1 MQRLKK
7 DIPSNSPS
15 LHLRSRRIVKLT
27 ESATTK
33 TNVSSET
40 SKNTSQ
46 ISSSGPQSS
55 LSTATANNITFNS
68 EATASIIVNNDLQS
82 NTQQHLKLSRII
94 IEKNILKTKF
104 STLPIFNAT

>member
-1 MQRLKK
+1 MQKLKK
-7 DIPSNSPS
+7 DFSSNSPS
-15 LHLRSRRIVKLT
+15 LCLRSRRIVKST

-33 TNVSSET
+33 TSVSSET

-68 EATASIIVNNDLQS
+68 EAIEALLLTTIYSR
-82 NTQQHLKLSRII
+82 TQQHLKLSRIT
-94 IEKNILKTKF
+94 IEKNIRKMKF
-104 STLPIFNAT
+104 LTLAIFNAT